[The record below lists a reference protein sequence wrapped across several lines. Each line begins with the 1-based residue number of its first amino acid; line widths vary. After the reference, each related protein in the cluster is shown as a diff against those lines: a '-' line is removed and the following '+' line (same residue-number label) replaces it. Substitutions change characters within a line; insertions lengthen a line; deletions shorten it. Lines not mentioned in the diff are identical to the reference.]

1 MSRSQY
7 TKAAIMRAAVL
18 VMCCVCASIAIY
30 DEQYTLSCFWA
41 LMIIASQLERLLSR
55 LPTPQGG

>member
-1 MSRSQY
+1 MRSQY
-7 TKAAIMRAAVL
+7 TKVAILRAAVL

-30 DEQYTLSCFWA
+30 TEEYTLSCFWA

>member
-1 MSRSQY
+1 MSKPQYSKVAILRS
-7 TKAAIMRAAVL
+7 AVL
-18 VMCCVCASIAIY
+18 VICCVCASIAIY
-30 DEQYTLSCFWA
+30 TEEYTLSCFWA